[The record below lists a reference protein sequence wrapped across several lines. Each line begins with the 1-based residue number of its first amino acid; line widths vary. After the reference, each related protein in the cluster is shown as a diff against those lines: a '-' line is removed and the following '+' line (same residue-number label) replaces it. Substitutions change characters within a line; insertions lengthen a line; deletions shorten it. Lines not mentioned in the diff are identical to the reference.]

1 MNKSLL
7 ATVHAAANDPIPPAD
22 VSVTT
27 TQKETPMS
35 NLNTPPAPGAATA
48 AAVTTVAELSAAFP
62 DLCTAIRNEG
72 LTAGATA
79 ERTRVLGIAAL
90 ADSSN
95 GALIAEMQ
103 ADGKTTVEGAA
114 LRILGAQKEAR
125 GQQLRAI
132 ADVETVT
139 GAVKSAP
146 SSAAA
151 PDAPAPAAKAS
162 TPDGWKAEWSASA
175 DLQSEFDSAESFV
188 AYQQGVASGRIK
200 RLQSRSA

>member
-7 ATVHAAANDPIPPAD
+7 AVVHAAANDPIPPAE

-27 TQKETPMS
+27 TQKETPMP
-35 NLNTPPAPGAATA
+35 NLNTPPAGATA
-48 AAVTTVAELSAAFP
+48 AAVTTVADLSAAFP
-62 DLCTAIRNEG
+62 DLCAAIRNEG

-114 LRILGAQKEAR
+114 FRILGAQQEAR

-139 GAVKSAP
+139 GAVKPAP
-146 SSAAA
+146 TGAAAA
-151 PDAPAPAAKAS
+151 PGAAAPAKAS
-162 TPDGWKAEWSASA
+162 TPDGWKAEWAASA

>member
-7 ATVHAAANDPIPPAD
+7 AVVHAAANDPIPPAE
-22 VSVTT
+22 VSVTS
-27 TQKETPMS
+27 TQKETPMP
-35 NLNTPPAPGAATA
+35 NLNAPPAPAGATA
-48 AAVTTVAELSAAFP
+48 ATVTTVAELSAAFP
-62 DLCTAIRNEG
+62 DLCAAIRSEG

-125 GQQLRAI
+125 GQQLQAI
-132 ADVETVT
+132 SDVERTT
-139 GAVKSAP
+139 SAIKPAP
-146 SSAAA
+146 STAAA
-151 PDAPAPAAKAS
+151 AHGAAVPAKAS
-162 TPDGWKAEWSASA
+162 TPDGWKAEWAASA